1 MTKMLGF
8 FSLLSEQQRDQ
19 LLRNPQ
25 DFAVGDPAYLL
36 IMDRAGSRRTGEDNV
51 QKTEKDS

>member
-1 MTKMLGF
+1 MTGF

-36 IMDRAGSRRTGEDNV
+36 IMDRAGSRKNDKDEE
-51 QKTEKDS
+51 QKDD

>member
-1 MTKMLGF
+1 MLGF